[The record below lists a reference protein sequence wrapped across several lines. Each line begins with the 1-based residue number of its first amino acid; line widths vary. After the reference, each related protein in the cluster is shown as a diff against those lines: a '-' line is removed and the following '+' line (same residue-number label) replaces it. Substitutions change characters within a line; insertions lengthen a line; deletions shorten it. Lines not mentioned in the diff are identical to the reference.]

1 MTAKMLQRP
10 ALILNRNWQPVNVAT
25 VARALVLLWNEAA
38 RVVDPESYQL
48 YTWADWSKVAPRD
61 GDAFIQAVRARLRV
75 PEVIVLAE
83 YDRLP
88 DAAVSFSRRNVFK
101 RDHWTCQYCGAQPG
115 GGELTIDH
123 VLPRAQGGASS
134 WENCVLAC
142 LACNMKKADR
152 TPEQAKLKLK
162 KRPTRPAWKPLY
174 AAHNV
179 RIASW
184 SKFLSEAYWTVPLES
199 K

>member
-75 PEVIVLAE
+75 PEVIVLAD

-123 VLPRAQGGASS
+123 VTPRAQGGASS

-142 LACNMKKADR
+142 VGCNHHKANR
-152 TPEQAKLKLK
+152 TPAQASMKLRKQPV
-162 KRPTRPAWKPLY
+162 RPTWKPLY
-174 AAHNV
+174 ARHNT
-179 RIASW
+179 RCESW
-184 SKFLSEAYWTVPLES
+184 SKFVSETYWNVPLEN
-199 K
+199 